1 MSWIFW
7 KEKYQLQKRIQRKAR
22 KDYILFKDNFI
33 RFWFRFVFPYR
44 DLIEAGQEDFVLRK
58 LKNGFI
64 ENHVSYVYE
73 NICREMVW
81 DLICS
86 DITFNRVGRWWNK
99 DTEIDI
105 VAYDSGGNDILFGEC
120 KYSKNLK
127 GIDVLADLKVK
138 AKGVE
143 WNKGTRKE
151 YYVIF
156 SKSGFTRELI
166 EKAEKEKNIVLVDKL
181 DIMTK

>member
-1 MSWIFW
+1 M
-7 KEKYQLQKRIQRKAR
+7 
-22 KDYILFKDNFI
+22 
-33 RFWFRFVFPYR
+33 
-44 DLIEAGQEDFVLRK
+44 
-58 LKNGFI
+58 
-64 ENHVSYVYE
+64 
-73 NICREMVW
+73 W